1 MVGFLK
7 FKGGVKV
14 FDLLDK
20 LVVLL
25 LQDVDKAF
33 QLVYLAQIL
42 VALGLLLVVETLE
55 LVEGVEIYRGD
66 R

>member
-1 MVGFLK
+1 MVGFIR

>member
-7 FKGGVKV
+7 FQGGVKV

>member
-7 FKGGVKV
+7 FQGGVKV

-20 LVVLL
+20 LVVLF

>member
-7 FKGGVKV
+7 FQGGVKV

-20 LVVLL
+20 LVVLF

-33 QLVYLAQIL
+33 QLVYLAQIF
-42 VALGLLLVVETLE
+42 VVLGLLLVVETLE

>member
-20 LVVLL
+20 LVVLF

>member
-7 FKGGVKV
+7 FQGGVKV

-20 LVVLL
+20 LVVLF

-42 VALGLLLVVETLE
+42 VVLGLLLVVETLE

>member
-7 FKGGVKV
+7 FQGGVKV

-20 LVVLL
+20 LVVLF

-42 VALGLLLVVETLE
+42 VVLGLLLVVEMLE